1 MNITIIFSAAL
12 AGFTLIATAAFYKIT
27 EIKRADR
34 NKIEA
39 YYHRGY

>member
-1 MNITIIFSAAL
+1 MNITIIFAAAL
-12 AGFTLIATAAFYKIT
+12 AGLTIMATAAFSKIT